1 VSQFPSIL
9 ALSCSTCIILHAW
22 SVVPVA
28 LELCMYMHVL
38 KACMCICTYPKLLGM
53 FLHVSDIIK
62 SWACIYICWLISRD
76 KCVLAFVGNWECI
89 CIRWLVSRARSM
101 YRESSGY
108 LHVPA
113 STKNWPLCL
122 HLPALIEGWA
132 CPCMCVHVR
141 SLLSD
146 SSRQYQVLLCN
157 HQLIKL
163 RLAITHATL

>member
-1 VSQFPSIL
+1 MSFPLGVSVSIHIGSL
-9 ALSCSTCIILHAW
+9 MFHMYYSACVECGACSIGT
-22 SVVPVA
+22 
-28 LELCMYMHVL
+28 MHVHARIEGL
-38 KACMCICTYPKLLGM
+38 HVYALGM

-76 KCVLAFVGNWECI
+76 ECVLAFVGNWECI
-89 CIRWLVSRARSM
+89 CIRWLLSRARSM
-101 YRESSGY
+101 YQELSGY

-113 STKNWPLCL
+113 STKNCPLCL
-122 HLPALIEGWA
+122 HLPARIEGWA